1 MAICKAYFASKIK
14 KNIVFHGLF
23 SVFMTIEAHFI
34 DIFYKCEQLL
44 KYHTHVNIFSAAP
57 PDIRVPPGHDTK
69 LGPRVRKISVSAKK
83 P

>member
-23 SVFMTIEAHFI
+23 SFFPTIRVNFI
-34 DIFYKCEQLL
+34 GFFYKCLRVL
-44 KYHTHVNIFSAAP
+44 KYLAHANIFSAPP